1 MGNLTGY
8 LVFSSGA
15 VLLIGGIMIALF
27 SKNIIKM
34 IIGFT
39 VAESGVNVVLLT
51 AGYIHGKEAPIMG
64 RITESANYVDPLP
77 QALVLTSI
85 VIGLAVTALF
95 MFYAYRFYK
104 NHGTLNRDSREEA
117 ND

>member
-1 MGNLTGY
+1 MENITGY
-8 LVFSSGA
+8 LIFISGA
-15 VLLIGGIMIALF
+15 VLLVGGTMIALF

-34 IIGFT
+34 IVGFT
-39 VAESGVNVVLLT
+39 VAESGVNIILLT
-51 AGYIHGKEAPIMG
+51 AGYVAGREAPIMD
-64 RITESANYVDPLP
+64 RISGAAKYVDPLP

-85 VIGLAVTALF
+85 VIGLATTSLF

-104 NHGTLNRDSREEA
+104 NHGTLNRDSREEG